1 LKWTFSCLDPSVLTR
16 DYSREFDNEPTR
28 THAAYT
34 MTVASKNTQTHR
46 HTAVCYSMSQH
57 HIFPFSFIG
66 SFPCG
71 ISTTFVM
78 SHRIKV
84 MLLHLE
90 SYAWCRTTFW
100 PLIIPISCKVVFYLE
115 VQIGKQTTMYRHHQG
130 YIILVCFG
138 KMHSGMP
145 IDNNVTVIDRDAK
158 YSLLNAHILLI
169 VYLHRKHH

>member
-1 LKWTFSCLDPSVLTR
+1 MLHLQWRWPVK
-16 DYSREFDNEPTR
+16 
-28 THAAYT
+28 
-34 MTVASKNTQTHR
+34 THR
-46 HTAVCYSMSQH
+46 HTAVCYSMPQH

-84 MLLHLE
+84 MLLHLQ

-130 YIILVCFG
+130 YIMLVWFG
-138 KMHSGMP
+138 EMHSGMP
-145 IDNNVTVIDRDAK
+145 IDNNVIVIDRDAK
-158 YSLLNAHILLI
+158 YSLLNAHILLL
-169 VYLHRKHH
+169 VYFHRKHHWLVISATISRQAMLFSGLSYEMVILCLFV